1 LHPFMPF
8 ISEEIWSLITER
20 NTSDERLIVA
30 QWPIVSAIDT
40 KILSDEKIA
49 AEVISGIRTIRK
61 EKNIANKD
69 QIDLF
74 VKLNEDTDQSFD
86 SVISKLGNLST
97 LQYVDAKVEGA
108 LSFRVKSNEYYIPL
122 AGAVNIEEEINT
134 LTQELDYTKGFLNSV
149 MKKLSNERF
158 VNNAPE
164 QVIANE
170 RKKQTDAEAKI
181 KTIEE
186 QLAAIQ

>member
-1 LHPFMPF
+1 MPF
-8 ISEEIWSLITER
+8 ISEEIWSLVSNRKSQE
-20 NTSDERLIVA
+20 DRLIVA
-30 QWPIVSAIDT
+30 PWPIVKSVDD
-40 KILSDEKIA
+40 KILRDEEFA

-69 QIDLF
+69 QVQLF
-74 VKLNEDTDQSFD
+74 VKLNEDSDRSFD
-86 SVISKLGNLST
+86 SVISKLGNLSV
-97 LQYVDAKVEGA
+97 LDYVEKKVEGA

-122 AGAVNIEEEINT
+122 VGAVNIEEEIAT

-149 MKKLSNERF
+149 MKKLSNDRF

-170 RKKQTDAEAKI
+170 RKKQNDAEAKI

-186 QLAAIQ
+186 QLSSLQ

>member
-1 LHPFMPF
+1 MPF
-8 ISEEIWSLITER
+8 ISEEIWSLISER
-20 NTSDERLIVA
+20 ESKEERLIVTP
-30 QWPIVSAIDT
+30 WPKVNPIDAT
-40 KILSDEKIA
+40 ILANEKMA
-49 AEVISGIRTIRK
+49 SEVISGIRTIRN

-69 QIDLF
+69 QVELF
-74 VKLNEDTDQSFD
+74 VKLNEDTDKSFD
-86 SVISKLGNLST
+86 SVITKLGNLST

-122 AGAVNIEEEINT
+122 AGAVNIEEEIAT
-134 LTQELDYTKGFLNSV
+134 LSQELKYTQGFLNSV

-164 QVIANE
+164 QVIINE